1 MSSAAPYGPSTA
13 IVRRFLASFAGLSA
27 ADRIAVIAS
36 YTERAESA
44 TWQRADAALAT
55 ALTGA
60 DREAARD
67 AVAGPLL
74 QLVRIGE
81 PNDDDPLASLD
92 PVAEPAL
99 AALLAL
105 LVADVLDAMHINT
118 LYAPF
123 EPLIPRASLQS

>member
-1 MSSAAPYGPSTA
+1 MPYGPATA
-13 IVRRFLASFAGLSA
+13 VVRRFLARFAGLST
-27 ADRIAVIAS
+27 ADRAGILAKYVAQ
-36 YTERAESA
+36 AESA
-44 TWQRADAALAT
+44 RWHRADTALAS

-74 QLVRIGE
+74 QLVRVGE
-81 PNDDDPLASLD
+81 PDDNDPLASLD

-105 LVADVLDAMHINT
+105 LVADVLDSTHVDT

-123 EPLIPRASLQS
+123 ELLIPRASLAG

>member
-1 MSSAAPYGPSTA
+1 MNSATPYGPETA
-13 IVRRFLASFAGLSA
+13 VVRRFLARFAGLSA
-27 ADRIAVIAS
+27 SDRATVVAS
-36 YTERAESA
+36 YTAQTDA
-44 TWQRADAALAT
+44 ANWHRADTALAS
-55 ALTGA
+55 ALSGA

-74 QLVRIGE
+74 QLVRVGE
-81 PNDDDPLASLD
+81 PDDDDPLASLD

-105 LVADVLDAMHINT
+105 LVADVLDAAHTAI

-123 EPLIPRASLQS
+123 ESLIPRASLQA